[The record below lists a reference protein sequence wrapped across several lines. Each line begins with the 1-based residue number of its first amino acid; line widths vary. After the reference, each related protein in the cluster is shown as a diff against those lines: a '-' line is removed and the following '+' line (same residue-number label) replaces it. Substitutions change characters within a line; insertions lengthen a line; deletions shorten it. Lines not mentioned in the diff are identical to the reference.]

1 MPLVGALNIN
11 LRLFRLAR
19 AWRRYDFDDDSGHG
33 DTWLFPNSRSIQIQF
48 RYFRGSGHARLPHF
62 LRDAGTC
69 CVDSFF
75 LSFSH
80 APTVASKCKRR
91 SLVSYNCELCGCFSV
106 ASRPN
111 WQDQGLASP
120 DTWFD
125 VSVGVHRSLALT
137 SSDRRIG
144 SVACKFFGANVAVFH
159 SCLVQ
164 HLEQTVHHGGRPSNV
179 VDGRRRALH
188 MPP

>member
-75 LSFSH
+75 LSFTH
-80 APTVASKCKRR
+80 APTVASKCKRCN
-91 SLVSYNCELCGCFSV
+91 LVSHNCELCGCFSV

-111 WQDQGLASP
+111 WQDQGLAPLTPGSMS
-120 DTWFD
+120 
-125 VSVGVHRSLALT
+125 VSVCAVPCPW
-137 SSDRRIG
+137 SSSHRRIG